1 MHSSRRPGPIWPGS
15 SSQQRR
21 LHLVN
26 EDGTIASNEPGAQ
39 FVLEVV
45 PPVGD
50 FCMDRLDPVLLV
62 GALRNGQLFSQRA
75 IERLCLNDGAVAG
88 SCKPPQ
94 A

>member
-1 MHSSRRPGPIWPGS
+1 M
-15 SSQQRR
+15 R
-21 LHLVN
+21 LHVVN

-45 PPVGD
+45 PPEGD
-50 FCMDRLDPVLLV
+50 LCMDRLDPVLLV

-75 IERLCLNDGAVAG
+75 IERLCLNDGAVDRG
-88 SCKPPQ
+88 RKLPQ